1 MRAQDYQISSDSR
14 ALLTRKKW
22 KVKSQPK
29 FPQTFARKCFLL
41 SMQEETQWIC
51 TNSTPKSP
59 SKVKIKSRLSLPGS
73 SCSLTCAPK
82 AIISP
87 EPTQVD
93 SRNIFKRISLR
104 FQFSQ
109 PGPAVRGLNSPRE
122 MEPTISLNAL
132 IRPLLSQTKSFHQS
146 TMSMSPRQ
154 DQLTIQSHR
163 LTWT

>member
-1 MRAQDYQISSDSR
+1 MRAQDFQISSDSR
-14 ALLTRKKW
+14 ASLTRNKP

-29 FPQTFARKCFLL
+29 FPQTFARKFFLL
-41 SMQEETQWIC
+41 SMQVETQWIS

-59 SKVKIKSRLSLPGS
+59 SKVKIKSRSSLPGS

-82 AIISP
+82 AIISL

-109 PGPAVRGLNSPRE
+109 QGPAERGPNSPRE